1 MSALPKSVQPIQ
13 SSTSPQQLHPTQNR
27 VEQRTQMV
35 ETVFIV
41 GINSLLIGVGI
52 YTLSNL
58 LPHQLAQHQKL
69 QAIRAE
75 AAETNLR
82 IEQLKSDYKSS
93 FSARE
98 RQRIAEEQG
107 YLTGA
112 KKLKV
117 NWKQ

>member
-1 MSALPKSVQPIQ
+1 MSALPKPVQSL
-13 SSTSPQQLHPTQNR
+13 SSSASPQQLRPTQTR
-27 VEQRTQMV
+27 AGQRTQAI
-35 ETVFIV
+35 ETIFVV

-69 QAIRAE
+69 QAIRVE
-75 AAETNLR
+75 TAETNSR
-82 IEQLKSDYKSS
+82 VEQLKNDYKNS
-93 FSARE
+93 FSPRE

-107 YLTGA
+107 YLTGE
-112 KKLKV
+112 KSLQL